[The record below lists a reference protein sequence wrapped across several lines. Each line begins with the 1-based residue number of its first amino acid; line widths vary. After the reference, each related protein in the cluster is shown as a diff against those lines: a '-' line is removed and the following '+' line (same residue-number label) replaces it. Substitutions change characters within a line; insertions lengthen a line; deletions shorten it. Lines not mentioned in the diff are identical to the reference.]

1 MNNLSTKTK
10 WKPLAETTE
19 DLTKKESYIVI
30 QILGNTLIVL
40 SGLLPFIHVLVPDV
54 VTDEKVFGF
63 SSWHRFL
70 YSAGIH
76 AGMLMFAFGM
86 IILLSVLTERNVQEF
101 RDRIIYCLL
110 SPFMSAM
117 FFMAWVFFP
126 DIDYS
131 VLAYLFIAML
141 IVGVSA
147 AGIIQLIRF
156 LTSLRKDSDTSST
169 TDTPHTITF
178 DFRDREGY

>member
-1 MNNLSTKTK
+1 
-10 WKPLAETTE
+10 
-19 DLTKKESYIVI
+19 
-30 QILGNTLIVL
+30 LGNTLIVL

-156 LTSLRKDSDTSST
+156 LTSLRTDSDTSST